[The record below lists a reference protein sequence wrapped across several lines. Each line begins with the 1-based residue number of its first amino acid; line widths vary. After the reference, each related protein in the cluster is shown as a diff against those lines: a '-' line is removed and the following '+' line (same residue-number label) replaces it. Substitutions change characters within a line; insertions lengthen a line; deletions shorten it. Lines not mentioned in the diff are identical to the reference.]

1 MERLDDILGYKNLKI
16 YQNSNYFAFSLDS
29 IILANYANIR
39 LRDKQIVDFCTGN
52 AVIPLILSRRTKAKI
67 YGIEIQE
74 KLAKLAKKSIEYN
87 KLNDQIEIVNEDIK
101 DFSKKNISKFDL
113 VLCNPP
119 YFKINEKSSLNES
132 YEKKIAR
139 HEITINLQDVCD
151 CAKKVLK
158 DNGNLCLVHRSDR
171 LMEILEVLRKNNLEP
186 KKIKFVYENINKE
199 STLVLIEAQKL
210 GKVGLKVDKPLI
222 LYELDGK
229 LTEEYDRLQKEV
241 LGWFNIAMMIVLV
254 YI

>member
-87 KLNDQIEIVNEDIK
+87 KLNDRIEIVNEDIK

-222 LYELDGK
+222 LYELDGN

-241 LGWFNIAMMIVLV
+241 LG
-254 YI
+254 

>member
-16 YQNSNYFAFSLDS
+16 YQNSDYFAFSLDS

-52 AVIPLILSRRTKAKI
+52 AVIPLILSRRTKSKI
-67 YGIEIQE
+67 YGVEIQS
-74 KLAKLAKKSIEYN
+74 KLAELAKKSVEYN

-101 DFSKKNISKFDL
+101 EFSKKYISKFDL

-139 HEITINLQDVCD
+139 HEIAINLQEVCD

-158 DNGNLCLVHRSDR
+158 DNGNLCIVHRSDR
-171 LMEILEVLRKNNLEP
+171 LMEILEVLRNNNLEP

-210 GKVGLKVDKPLI
+210 GKIGLKVDKPLI

-229 LTEEYDRLQKEV
+229 LTKEYDRLQKEV
-241 LGWFNIAMMIVLV
+241 LG
-254 YI
+254 

>member
-29 IILANYANIR
+29 IILANYVNIR
-39 LRDKQIVDFCTGN
+39 LRDRQIVDFCTGN
-52 AVIPLILSRRTKAKI
+52 AVVPLILSKRTKAKI
-67 YGIEIQE
+67 YGVEIQKALANLAE
-74 KLAKLAKKSIEYN
+74 KSVNYN
-87 KLNDQIEIVNEDIK
+87 KLSDQIEIVNEDVK
-101 DFSKKNISKFDL
+101 EFSKKNISKFDL

-139 HEITINLQDVCD
+139 HEIMINLEEVCD

-171 LMEILEVLRKNNLEP
+171 LMEILEILRSNNFEP
-186 KKIKFVYENINKE
+186 KRIKFVYENINKE

-229 LTEEYDRLQKEV
+229 LTKEYDRLQKEV
-241 LGWFNIAMMIVLV
+241 LG
-254 YI
+254 

>member
-241 LGWFNIAMMIVLV
+241 LG
-254 YI
+254 

>member
-1 MERLDDILGYKNLKI
+1 MERLDDILGYSNLKI
-16 YQNSNYFAFSLDS
+16 YQNSDYFAFSLDS
-29 IILANYANIR
+29 IILANYCNIR
-39 LRDKQIVDFCTGN
+39 LRDKKIVDFCTGN
-52 AVIPLILSRRTKAKI
+52 GVIPLILTRRTKAEI
-67 YGIEIQE
+67 FGIEIQ
-74 KLAKLAKKSIEYN
+74 KNLADLAIKSVSYN
-87 KLNDQIEIVNEDIK
+87 GLENQIRIINEDVK

-139 HEITINLQDVCD
+139 HEIMINLEEVCD

-171 LMEILEVLRKNNLEP
+171 LMEILEILRSNNFEP
-186 KKIKFVYENINKE
+186 KRIKFVYENINKE

-210 GKVGLKVDKPLI
+210 GKVGLKVEKPLI

-229 LTEEYDRLQKEV
+229 ITEEYERLQKEV
-241 LGWFNIAMMIVLV
+241 LV
-254 YI
+254 

>member
-29 IILANYANIR
+29 IILANYVNIR
-39 LRDKQIVDFCTGN
+39 LRDRQIVDFCTGN
-52 AVIPLILSRRTKAKI
+52 AVVPLILSKRTKAKI
-67 YGIEIQE
+67 YGVEIQKALANLAE
-74 KLAKLAKKSIEYN
+74 KSVNYN
-87 KLNDQIEIVNEDIK
+87 KLSDQIEIVNEDVK
-101 DFSKKNISKFDL
+101 EFSKKNISKFDL

-139 HEITINLQDVCD
+139 HEIMINLEEVCD

-171 LMEILEVLRKNNLEP
+171 LMEILEILRSNNFEP
-186 KKIKFVYENINKE
+186 KRIKFVYENINKE

-210 GKVGLKVDKPLI
+210 GKVGLKVEKPLI

-229 LTEEYDRLQKEV
+229 ITEEYERLQKEV
-241 LGWFNIAMMIVLV
+241 LV
-254 YI
+254 

>member
-29 IILANYANIR
+29 IILANYVNIR

-52 AVIPLILSRRTKAKI
+52 AVIPLILSRRTKVKI

-101 DFSKKNISKFDL
+101 EFSKKNISKFDL

-241 LGWFNIAMMIVLV
+241 LG
-254 YI
+254 

>member
-29 IILANYANIR
+29 IILANYVNIR

-241 LGWFNIAMMIVLV
+241 LG
-254 YI
+254 

>member
-29 IILANYANIR
+29 IILANYVNIR
-39 LRDKQIVDFCTGN
+39 LRDRQIVDFCTGN
-52 AVIPLILSRRTKAKI
+52 AVIPLILSKRTKAKI
-67 YGIEIQE
+67 YGVEIQ
-74 KLAKLAKKSIEYN
+74 KTLANLAEKSINYN
-87 KLNDQIEIVNEDIK
+87 KLSDQIEVVNEDVK
-101 DFSKKNISKFDL
+101 EFSKKNISKFDL

-119 YFKINEKSSLNES
+119 YFKIDEKSSLNES

-139 HEITINLQDVCD
+139 HEIMINLEEVCD

-171 LMEILEVLRKNNLEP
+171 LMEILEILRSNNFEP
-186 KKIKFVYENINKE
+186 KRIKFVYENINKE

-210 GKVGLKVDKPLI
+210 GKVGLKVEKPLI

-229 LTEEYDRLQKEV
+229 ITEEYERLQKEV
-241 LGWFNIAMMIVLV
+241 LV
-254 YI
+254 

>member
-1 MERLDDILGYKNLKI
+1 M
-16 YQNSNYFAFSLDS
+16 
-29 IILANYANIR
+29 
-39 LRDKQIVDFCTGN
+39 
-52 AVIPLILSRRTKAKI
+52 
-67 YGIEIQE
+67 
-74 KLAKLAKKSIEYN
+74 
-87 KLNDQIEIVNEDIK
+87 
-101 DFSKKNISKFDL
+101 
-113 VLCNPP
+113 CNPP

-199 STLVLIEAQKL
+199 ATLVLIEAQKL

-241 LGWFNIAMMIVLV
+241 LG
-254 YI
+254 

>member
-29 IILANYANIR
+29 IILANYVNIR
-39 LRDKQIVDFCTGN
+39 LRDRQIVDFCTGN
-52 AVIPLILSRRTKAKI
+52 AVVPLILSKRTKAKI
-67 YGIEIQE
+67 YGVEIQ
-74 KLAKLAKKSIEYN
+74 KTLANLAEKSINYN
-87 KLNDQIEIVNEDIK
+87 KLSDQIEVVNEDVK
-101 DFSKKNISKFDL
+101 EFSKKNISKFDL

-139 HEITINLQDVCD
+139 HEIMINLEEVCD

-171 LMEILEVLRKNNLEP
+171 LMEILEILRSNNFEP
-186 KKIKFVYENINKE
+186 KRIKFVYENINKE

-210 GKVGLKVDKPLI
+210 GKVGLKVEKPLI
-222 LYELDGK
+222 LYEPDGEI
-229 LTEEYDRLQKEV
+229 TEEYKRLQKEV
-241 LGWFNIAMMIVLV
+241 LV
-254 YI
+254 

>member
-29 IILANYANIR
+29 IILANYVNIR
-39 LRDKQIVDFCTGN
+39 LRDRQIVDFCTGN
-52 AVIPLILSRRTKAKI
+52 AVVPLILSKRTKAKI
-67 YGIEIQE
+67 YGVEIQ
-74 KLAKLAKKSIEYN
+74 KTLANLAEKSINYN
-87 KLNDQIEIVNEDIK
+87 KLSDQIEVVNEDVK
-101 DFSKKNISKFDL
+101 EFSKKNISKFDL

-139 HEITINLQDVCD
+139 HEIMINLEEVCD

-171 LMEILEVLRKNNLEP
+171 LMEILEILRSNNFEP
-186 KKIKFVYENINKE
+186 KRIKFVYENINKE

-210 GKVGLKVDKPLI
+210 GKVGLKVEKPLI

-229 LTEEYDRLQKEV
+229 ITEEYERLQKEV
-241 LGWFNIAMMIVLV
+241 LV
-254 YI
+254 

>member
-1 MERLDDILGYKNLKI
+1 MV
-16 YQNSNYFAFSLDS
+16 
-29 IILANYANIR
+29 II
-39 LRDKQIVDFCTGN
+39 Q
-52 AVIPLILSRRTKAKI
+52 S
-67 YGIEIQE
+67 
-74 KLAKLAKKSIEYN
+74 
-87 KLNDQIEIVNEDIK
+87 QIEIVNEDIK

-241 LGWFNIAMMIVLV
+241 LG
-254 YI
+254 